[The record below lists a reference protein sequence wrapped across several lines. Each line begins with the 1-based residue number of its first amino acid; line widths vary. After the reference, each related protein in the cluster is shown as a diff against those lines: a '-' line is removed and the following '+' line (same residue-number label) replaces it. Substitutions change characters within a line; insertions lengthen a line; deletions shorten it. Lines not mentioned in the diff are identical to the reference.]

1 MLLKQWGY
9 YREQV
14 EIYPALLGKINPE
27 IDCNLYDYLGH
38 AYFSLGQAQKALE
51 TYQQQLN
58 LAQQIQSPYFEAIA
72 LHGLGI
78 TCGYLG
84 REKQAIDYHQEELE
98 IANFLNNPILITQAL
113 RGLGIS
119 YGNNFNYQKGIFYL
133 KQALTL
139 AKQQK
144 DSDLFN
150 LISIHLGEYLIY
162 YGKIE
167 SGSDYLESALTFF
180 EQNNGHYEVCHILQS
195 YSSALFL
202 QNKPEKSW
210 LYLSKALEISNQEK
224 YYPLLEVILNNIGIQ
239 QA

>member
-150 LISIHLGEYLIY
+150 LISIHLG
-162 YGKIE
+162 
-167 SGSDYLESALTFF
+167 
-180 EQNNGHYEVCHILQS
+180 
-195 YSSALFL
+195 
-202 QNKPEKSW
+202 
-210 LYLSKALEISNQEK
+210 
-224 YYPLLEVILNNIGIQ
+224 
-239 QA
+239 